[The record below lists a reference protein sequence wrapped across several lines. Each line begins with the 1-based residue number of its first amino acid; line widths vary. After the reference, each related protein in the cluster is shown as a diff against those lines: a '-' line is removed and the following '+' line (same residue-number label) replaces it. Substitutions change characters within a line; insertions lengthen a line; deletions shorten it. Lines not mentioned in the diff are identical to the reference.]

1 MIHSDLIQDFLNGE
15 LLVDFR
21 EDSHD
26 TVDELLDQLALLGVV
41 WCDGAPANAH
51 GHYIEDFLYHR
62 IRHDIKPNKQYL
74 ISSQILHNKLQIVG
88 IPFYVCSAFELLE
101 NIQRGRSNKFCPVPL
116 DLTSIFA

>member
-1 MIHSDLIQDFLNGE
+1 MIHRDLIQEFLNGE

-21 EDSHD
+21 EDSHE
-26 TVDELLDQLALLGVV
+26 TVDELLDQLALLGIV
-41 WCDGAPANAH
+41 WCDGTPANAC
-51 GHYIEDFLYHR
+51 GHCIEDFLYHR

-74 ISSQILHNKLQIVG
+74 ISSKILRNKLQIVG

-101 NIQRGRSNKFCPVPL
+101 HIQRGRSNKFCPVPL

>member
-1 MIHSDLIQDFLNGE
+1 MTENVIVNDFLNGE

-21 EDSHD
+21 EDSHE
-26 TVDELLDQLALLGVV
+26 TVDELLDQLALLGIV
-41 WCDGAPANAH
+41 WCDGTPANAY
-51 GHYIEDFLYHR
+51 GHCVEDFLYHR

-74 ISSQILHNKLQIVG
+74 ISSKILHNKLQIAG

-101 NIQRGRSNKFCPVPL
+101 NIHRGRSNKFCPVPL